1 MGEESGRVEEDRQL
15 TFREKFWGLRPWK
28 RHSTIL
34 MAAGV
39 IYALIGWVYAFGPPS
54 PPRDHALLIL
64 TQLAPV
70 QVWGILFLA
79 SGVATM
85 ISSRWPPMSEAWGY
99 MVLAGL
105 SAAWCATYLLG
116 LVFYNSPAN
125 LSGGILWGL
134 LAFMWWAISGLLN
147 PDRTAVITG
156 GGS

>member
-1 MGEESGRVEEDRQL
+1 MGEESGAVEENHKL

-34 MAAGV
+34 MVAGV
-39 IYALIGWVYAFGPPS
+39 IYAIIGWVYAFGPSNPL
-54 PPRDHALLIL
+54 RDRALIIL
-64 TQLAPV
+64 TQIAPV
-70 QVWGILFLA
+70 QVWGIIFLA

-85 ISSRWPPMSEAWGY
+85 ISSRWPPLSEAWGY
-99 MVLAGL
+99 MLLAGI

-116 LVFYNSPAN
+116 LAFYDSSAN
-125 LSGGILWGL
+125 LSGATLWGL

>member
-34 MAAGV
+34 MVEAV
-39 IYALIGWVYAFGPPS
+39 IYEVIGGVYSFGPPS